1 MVNIGE
7 FARYAGVSVRM
18 LRHYDRLGLL
28 VPDGVDPSTGY
39 RRYSAHQLPRLN
51 RLIALKDLGF
61 TLDQVGPILDAEL
74 GLDELRGML
83 ILRRAQVAEQID
95 ADLVRLDAI
104 ERRLRTIESEG
115 NMSEYEFVEKP
126 LPAVHLAQLTTT
138 VPDSSAISAWMGPAY
153 DRLAT
158 ALAADGA
165 PPNAPSVSWYDG
177 DGDTLTIAAGFPTS
191 LTHVSTD
198 GVDVADL
205 DAVPRAITVI
215 HRGAM
220 DTINDTWQS
229 LAQQVDQ
236 RGLTAFGPCREV
248 YLETP
253 MEDQSRWVTELQ
265 QPVR

>member
-1 MVNIGE
+1 MISVKAICCCTSGMVAK
-7 FARYAGVSVRM
+7 ARRA
-18 LRHYDRLGLL
+18 
-28 VPDGVDPSTGY
+28 
-39 RRYSAHQLPRLN
+39 
-51 RLIALKDLGF
+51 
-61 TLDQVGPILDAEL
+61 
-74 GLDELRGML
+74 GLDS
-83 ILRRAQVAEQID
+83 D
-95 ADLVRLDAI
+95 
-104 ERRLRTIESEG
+104 
-115 NMSEYEFVEKP
+115 F
-126 LPAVHLAQLTTT
+126 
-138 VPDSSAISAWMGPAY
+138 
-153 DRLAT
+153 
-158 ALAADGA
+158 
-165 PPNAPSVSWYDG
+165 
-177 DGDTLTIAAGFPTS
+177 
-191 LTHVSTD
+191 THVSTD